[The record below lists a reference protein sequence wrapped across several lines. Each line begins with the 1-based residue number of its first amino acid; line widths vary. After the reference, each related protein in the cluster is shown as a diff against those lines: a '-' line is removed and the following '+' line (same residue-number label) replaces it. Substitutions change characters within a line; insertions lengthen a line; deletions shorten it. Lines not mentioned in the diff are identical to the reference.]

1 MVCRVAILSGFAR
14 VRRAHSSCCGG
25 GASRG
30 EDDCAAVSVGA
41 REMLGV
47 VGRLWRCVGKDG
59 RGVGT
64 IEGSPDGGQSNG
76 GVLSRHV
83 LAELRSDGNCCHDRV
98 PNIHSFALPSPHTP
112 RPAAAFHLP
121 SRQPDHSI
129 SCAIFLWFGSV
140 CIASFS
146 PQVVYIHQGH
156 YHNGLV
162 PPVTNPP
169 SAR

>member
-76 GVLSRHV
+76 GVLSMHV

-112 RPAAAFHLP
+112 ACRRFPFTLTAAWPQYFLCHLP
-121 SRQPDHSI
+121 LVRFGLHRF
-129 SCAIFLWFGSV
+129 FLSLSSV
-140 CIASFS
+140 HTPS
-146 PQVVYIHQGH
+146 P
-156 YHNGLV
+156 L
-162 PPVTNPP
+162 
-169 SAR
+169 S